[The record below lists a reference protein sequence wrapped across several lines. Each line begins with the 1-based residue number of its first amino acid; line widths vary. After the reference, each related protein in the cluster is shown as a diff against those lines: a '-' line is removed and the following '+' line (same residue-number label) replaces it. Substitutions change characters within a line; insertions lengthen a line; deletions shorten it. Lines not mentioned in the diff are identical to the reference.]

1 LVSLTKRPWLLANF
15 GRLLQD
21 FKYFF
26 LSSIKPVLTIILGLL
41 KQVMSNRFNAETG
54 CLNLSRF
61 HNDSAFLGQ
70 DVYVPLSRSS
80 VMSNVVKIINENVPQ
95 VKWFLRLG

>member
-1 LVSLTKRPWLLANF
+1 
-15 GRLLQD
+15 
-21 FKYFF
+21 
-26 LSSIKPVLTIILGLL
+26 
-41 KQVMSNRFNAETG
+41 MSNRFNAETG

-95 VKWFLRLG
+95 VNKILVDKIIIFFLKFLSLSSLLKTKMYNS